1 MKESSSE
8 KNLAIQAIVG
18 VIIALALAIAYA
30 VSLAEYKSQEEKARV
45 YFQTKEAVQQEIYEM
60 EEKRKATATAVNAG
74 NWDPSLSVSEKT
86 EVNAYSLTNFPSNG
100 LKIATLAMEKGSVIR
115 IAVSDNSFSAIS
127 RGKFYPGNCKN
138 GCILLLPN
146 DNDLFFVEGIHT
158 GEFKPSMY
166 KDLTFIRGA
175 EVLKVDN

>member
-1 MKESSSE
+1 MSLSEELKEF
-8 KNLAIQAIVG
+8 
-18 VIIALALAIAYA
+18 
-30 VSLAEYKSQEEKARV
+30 EEKQLPKLRTAFVILIAVIYLAVFFWMFHTSNERMEQQ
-45 YFQTKEAVQQEIYEM
+45 FQIRAAAAAEVGEWKFASLGLKV
-60 EEKRKATATAVNAG
+60 
-74 NWDPSLSVSEKT
+74 PSET

-100 LKIATLAMEKGSVIR
+100 LKIVTLAIEKGSVVR
-115 IAVSDNSFSAIS
+115 IAVSDKSFSAIS
-127 RGKFYPGNCKN
+127 RGKFYPSNCKN

-146 DNDLFFVEGIHT
+146 DNELLFVEGIHT